1 MLSLNPIFYLVTLGI
16 IGIFIRILYFPFE
29 IPFSYDTLDYFAYS
43 LVESQ
48 IGKFP
53 EGVNLVNNG
62 WPTIVSFFF
71 YISNTDNFMHLTY
84 IQRGLSILF
93 SVLTIIPI
101 YFLAR
106 RFFTKKIALIAP
118 SLFILEPN
126 ILMNSIQGGTVPIF
140 IFLGTMIIYLFLS
153 KNFRSLYPAFAL
165 IAILSFIRYE
175 GLLLIFPLSVMFFL
189 RFKKNHHEIK
199 NFIFIIFIF
208 ALILSVIGILRYEA
222 YGQDGLISSITAG
235 GKYVI
240 EDLSTGDEKDEPW
253 MILGQSNHLNFIQ
266 TGTNSMI
273 KFIGITMLPIFIFF
287 IPISIIF
294 LVKDRSFLY
303 IDTRII
309 SIICYAIIFL
319 IPAFYAYGRHIE
331 DIRYLFILYPI
342 FSLISLHFIKKIF
355 QYNQNH
361 NLILIAITGGII
373 ISSVSFLEYDKND
386 YIHERDAFA
395 VAKKIVNEEFGY
407 NIFSPESKYIKS
419 AEVYNEWPPEIS
431 FVNGH
436 VERKANGIVV
446 KNHDTLEEFL
456 IYGEK
461 QGLTHLIVDE
471 KKKNSILD
479 NIFYNEEK
487 FPYLQ
492 KIYDSSEEKLNYKVK
507 IFEIDYN
514 YFYEYMK

>member
-1 MLSLNPIFYLVTLGI
+1 
-16 IGIFIRILYFPFE
+16 
-29 IPFSYDTLDYFAYS
+29 
-43 LVESQ
+43 
-48 IGKFP
+48 
-53 EGVNLVNNG
+53 
-62 WPTIVSFFF
+62 
-71 YISNTDNFMHLTY
+71 
-84 IQRGLSILF
+84 
-93 SVLTIIPI
+93 
-101 YFLAR
+101 
-106 RFFTKKIALIAP
+106 
-118 SLFILEPN
+118 
-126 ILMNSIQGGTVPIF
+126 
-140 IFLGTMIIYLFLS
+140 
-153 KNFRSLYPAFAL
+153 
-165 IAILSFIRYE
+165 
-175 GLLLIFPLSVMFFL
+175 
-189 RFKKNHHEIK
+189 
-199 NFIFIIFIF
+199 
-208 ALILSVIGILRYEA
+208 
-222 YGQDGLISSITAG
+222 
-235 GKYVI
+235 
-240 EDLSTGDEKDEPW
+240 
-253 MILGQSNHLNFIQ
+253 
-266 TGTNSMI
+266 
-273 KFIGITMLPIFIFF
+273 MLPIFIFF

-355 QYNQNH
+355 QHNQNH

-471 KKKNSILD
+471 KRQNSILD